1 MARAVCVFCG
11 SRAGAPRDYRGLAAD
26 CGDRLAR
33 AGWRIVY
40 GGGDVG
46 LMGAVADAAI
56 AAGGEVLG
64 FMPERLLGREVGH
77 RGITD
82 LTVTTDMFERK
93 RLMIGGSDAFLAL
106 PGGLGTID
114 EILDVVTL
122 RQLGYHD
129 QAIVLV
135 DDRGFWQPFLR
146 LVEHVT
152 AGGFADR
159 SVLDLFALVP
169 DLDGAL
175 AVLGP
180 GAPAATGRAL

>member
-1 MARAVCVFCG
+1 MSRAVCVFCG
-11 SRAGAPRDYRGLAAD
+11 SRAGAPRDHRGLAAD

-46 LMGAVADAAI
+46 MMGAVADAAI

-82 LTVTTDMFERK
+82 LTVTADMFERK
-93 RLMIGGSDAFLAL
+93 RLMIAGSDAFLAL

-129 QAIVLV
+129 HAIVLV
-135 DDRGFWQPFLR
+135 DDHGFWRPFDA
-146 LVEHVT
+146 LVRHV
-152 AGGFADR
+152 AQAGFAER
-159 SVLDLFALVP
+159 GVSELYTLAP
-169 DLDGAL
+169 DLDAAL
-175 AVLGP
+175 DAL
-180 GAPAATGRAL
+180 GRAEG

>member
-1 MARAVCVFCG
+1 MSRAVCVFCG

-26 CGDRLAR
+26 CGDRLVR

-40 GGGDVG
+40 GGGDIG
-46 LMGAVADAAI
+46 LMGALADAAI

-77 RGITD
+77 RGISD
-82 LTVTTDMFERK
+82 LTVTADMFERK
-93 RLMIGGSDAFLAL
+93 RLMIAGSDAFLAL
-106 PGGLGTID
+106 PGGLGTVD

-129 QAIVLV
+129 HDIVLV
-135 DDRGFWQPFLR
+135 DDHGFWRPFKH

-152 AGGFADR
+152 GHGFADR
-159 SVLDLFALVP
+159 NVLELFTLTP

-175 AVLGP
+175 AALGR
-180 GAPAATGRAL
+180 GEG

>member
-1 MARAVCVFCG
+1 MSRAVCVFCG

-46 LMGAVADAAI
+46 LMGALADSAI

-77 RGITD
+77 RGIAD
-82 LTVTTDMFERK
+82 LTITADMFERK
-93 RLMIGGSDAFLAL
+93 RLMIAGSDAYLAL

-114 EILDVVTL
+114 EILDVLTL

-129 QAIVLV
+129 HAIVLV
-135 DDRGFWQPFLR
+135 DDQGFWQPLLR

-152 AGGFADR
+152 KNGFADR
-159 SVLDLFALVP
+159 SVMDLFTLTP
-169 DLDGAL
+169 DLDAAIDAL
-175 AVLGP
+175 Q
-180 GAPAATGRAL
+180 PALT

>member
-1 MARAVCVFCG
+1 MSRAVCVFCG

-26 CGDRLAR
+26 CGDRLVR

-46 LMGAVADAAI
+46 LMGALADAAI

-64 FMPERLLGREVGH
+64 FMPERLLDREVGH

-82 LTVTTDMFERK
+82 LAVTADMFERK
-93 RLMIGGSDAFLAL
+93 RLMIAGSDAFLAL
-106 PGGLGTID
+106 PGGLGTVD

-129 QAIVLV
+129 HPIVLV
-135 DDRGFWQPFLR
+135 DDQAFWRPFAR

-152 AGGFADR
+152 AHGFADK
-159 SVLDLFALVP
+159 SVLDLFTLAA
-169 DLDGAL
+169 DLDAAVTALGRGA
-175 AVLGP
+175 G
-180 GAPAATGRAL
+180 

>member
-1 MARAVCVFCG
+1 MSRAVCVFCG
-11 SRAGAPRDYRGLAAD
+11 SRAGAPRDHRGLAAD

-46 LMGAVADAAI
+46 LMGALADAAI
-56 AAGGEVLG
+56 AAGGEVVG

-77 RGITD
+77 RGISD

-129 QAIVLV
+129 NPIVLV
-135 DDRGFWQPFLR
+135 DDQGFWRPLDDLVRHVVERGFAER
-146 LVEHVT
+146 HVT
-152 AGGFADR
+152 ALYR
-159 SVLDLFALVP
+159 LVP
-169 DLDGAL
+169 DLDAAL
-175 AVLGP
+175 DAL
-180 GAPAATGRAL
+180 GRAEG

>member
-1 MARAVCVFCG
+1 MSRAVCVFCG

-26 CGDRLAR
+26 CGDRLVR

-46 LMGAVADAAI
+46 MMGALADAAI

-64 FMPERLLGREVGH
+64 FMPERLLDREVGH
-77 RGITD
+77 RGIAD
-82 LTVTTDMFERK
+82 LTVTADMFERK
-93 RLMIGGSDAFLAL
+93 RLMIAGSDAYLAL
-106 PGGLGTID
+106 PGGLGTVD

-129 QAIVLV
+129 HAIVLV
-135 DDRGFWQPFLR
+135 DDHGFWQPFKR
-146 LVEHVT
+146 MVEHV
-152 AGGFADR
+152 AGTGFADR
-159 SVLDLFALVP
+159 GVLDLFTLAP

-175 AVLGP
+175 EALGP
-180 GAPAATGRAL
+180 SEG

>member
-1 MARAVCVFCG
+1 MSRAVCVFCG
-11 SRAGAPRDYRGLAAD
+11 SRAGAPRDYRDLATD
-26 CGDRLAR
+26 CGERLAR

-46 LMGAVADAAI
+46 LMGALADGAI
-56 AAGGEVLG
+56 AAGGEVRG

-82 LTVTTDMFERK
+82 LAVTADMFERK
-93 RLMIGGSDAFLAL
+93 RLMIAGSDAFLAL

-114 EILDVVTL
+114 EVLDVVTL

-129 QAIVLV
+129 QTIVLL
-135 DDRGFWQPFLR
+135 DDDGFWQPFRR

-152 AGGFADR
+152 VNGFADR
-159 SVLDLFALVP
+159 SVLDLYALVP
-169 DLDGAL
+169 DLDAAL
-175 AVLGP
+175 
-180 GAPAATGRAL
+180 RALGQAAG